1 MEDQLKTE
9 HDIFARIARICSR
22 SEECSSD
29 IRKKIKDLGAD
40 EELREKIL
48 QRLIDEKFVDD
59 DRYVRAYVRDKF
71 RINKWGRVK
80 MRYYLKMKGIQD
92 DIIEAGFEEIDP
104 EEYANLLIKT
114 MKEKAKSV
122 RKSNKFEKMGQVIR
136 FTQGRGFEPELIH
149 RYLNNV
155 MSQG

>member
-29 IRKKIKDLGAD
+29 IRKKIKELGAD
-40 EELREKIL
+40 EELCEKIL
-48 QRLIDEKFVDD
+48 QRLTEEKFVDD

-71 RINKWGRVK
+71 RINKWGKVK
-80 MRYYLKMKGIQD
+80 MRYYLKMKGIPVE
-92 DIIEAGFEEIDP
+92 IIEAGFEEIDP
-104 EEYANLLIKT
+104 EEYTKLLVKT
-114 MKEKAKSV
+114 RKEKAKSV

-136 FTQGRGFEPELIH
+136 FAQGRGFEPELIH
-149 RYLNNV
+149 RYLN
-155 MSQG
+155 SAIT